1 MKRIIG
7 RYIGEE
13 KGSLFITIGAMHGNE
28 LAGIHAI
35 QEVLQMLEAEAENNP
50 DFVFSG
56 QFIGLCGNLRAV
68 NSGERFIKKDLNRQW
83 TSSNVRRILQ
93 QTPEQLDE
101 EDLELKEL
109 LLTLQREVEKYKPEK
124 VFLLD
129 LHTTSAEGGIFSI
142 VTDDLWSLQIAVQ
155 LHAPVITGMMGG
167 LKGTT
172 LHYFTDAVLGVPTT
186 AIAFESGQH
195 YDPLST
201 NRAISAIINCM
212 RSIGCVHYM
221 IVESRHDKILIDY
234 ARHLPK
240 VTEFLYVH
248 KITARDHFRMK
259 DGFKN
264 FQAVSKGEILATDRN
279 GEIVAPYDALVL
291 MPLYQAQGENGF
303 FLIKEV
309 YQGAY

>member
-35 QEVLQMLEAEAENNP
+35 QEVLKMLEAEAENNS

-68 NSGERFIKKDLNRQW
+68 KSGKRFIQKDLNRQW
-83 TSSNVRRILQ
+83 TNHNVRRILRE
-93 QTPEQLDE
+93 TPEQLDE

-109 LLTLQREVEKYKPEK
+109 LLTIQREVEQYKPEK

-155 LHAPVITGMMGG
+155 LHAPVITGMMEG

-172 LHYFTDAVLGVPTT
+172 LHYFTDAVLDVPTT

-195 YDPLST
+195 FDPLST

-212 RSIGCVHYM
+212 RSIGCVHSM
-221 IVESRHDKILIDY
+221 IVEPRHDEILINY
-234 ARHLPK
+234 ARRLPK
-240 VTEFLYVH
+240 VTEFVYVH
-248 KITARDHFRMK
+248 KITAK
-259 DGFKN
+259 DGFSMKEGFQN
-264 FQAVSKGEILATDRN
+264 FQAVQKGELLARDKKGEIR
-279 GEIVAPYDALVL
+279 APFDALIL

-303 FLIKEV
+303 FLVKEV